1 MKVNSGKFLQVYDSP
16 LGRILLESD
25 GEGLTGLRFMEPESP
40 ETDTRPD
47 REATPPVLAEAVR
60 WLDLYFSGKDPGFT
74 PAVRLH
80 GSDFQ
85 MAVWKILQTVP
96 CGRTTTYG
104 EIAECIAKQM
114 HKQRMSAQA
123 VGGAVG
129 RNPVALIIPCHRVIG
144 KDGSL
149 TGYAGGTDRKQALLE
164 MEKSFEKNF

>member
-1 MKVNSGKFLQVYDSP
+1 MKQNYGKFLQAYDSP

-25 GEGLTGLRFMEPESP
+25 GERLTGLRFMEPESP

-47 REATPPVLAEAVR
+47 QEATPPVLAEAVR

-74 PAVRLH
+74 PAVCLH

-96 CGRTTTYG
+96 YGRTTTYG
-104 EIAECIAKQM
+104 EIAERIAKQM
-114 HKQRMSAQA
+114 HKPRMSAQA

-129 RNPVALIIPCHRVIG
+129 HNPVALIIPCHRVIG